1 MRVRVSVGM
10 WAQACAMVKERE
22 REREYKE
29 RESYE
34 KYEGPV
40 SLKRG
45 NCSERR
51 HHFSSSAASKFH
63 LKENNCAKSLKT
75 NLSRLLAKKVLM
87 WSSPEAFSLIL
98 TKLEISTTFFFT
110 S

>member
-1 MRVRVSVGM
+1 MRVLVSVGM

-22 REREYKE
+22 REREREREYKE
-29 RESYE
+29 GESYE
-34 KYEGPV
+34 KYERPV

-87 WSSPEAFSLIL
+87 WSSPEAFSRIL
-98 TKLEISTTFFFT
+98 T
-110 S
+110 

>member
-1 MRVRVSVGM
+1 MRVLVSVGM

-22 REREYKE
+22 REREREREGEYKE
-29 RESYE
+29 GESYE
-34 KYEGPV
+34 KYERPV

-87 WSSPEAFSLIL
+87 WSSPEAFSRIL
-98 TKLEISTTFFFT
+98 T
-110 S
+110 